1 MGAFVT
7 KNGQNVGYRRVSM
20 DTQNLE
26 RQLVGLEID
35 KMFDDFCSGK
45 NVERPQ
51 FTAMMQYL
59 RDGDTLHVHS
69 LDRLGR
75 NMNDLRNTIEILQQ
89 RGVAVLFHNE
99 NIKFEGKSLNPIN
112 NLLFN
117 LMCSFA
123 EFERSVLLERQK
135 EGIAVAKLQG
145 KYKGR
150 RPALSSEQNIEV
162 KNLIALGVS
171 KTRIAKQFRISR
183 ETVYQIIRKHNL
195 GI

>member
-150 RPALSSEQNIEV
+150 RPALSSEQTIEV